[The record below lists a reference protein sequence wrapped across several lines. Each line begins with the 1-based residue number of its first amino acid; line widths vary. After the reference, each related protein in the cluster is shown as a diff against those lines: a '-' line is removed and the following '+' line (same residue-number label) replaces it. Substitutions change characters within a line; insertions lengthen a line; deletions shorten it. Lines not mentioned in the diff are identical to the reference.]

1 MFRPSSV
8 WGPGVLL
15 LLISA
20 SVTAAE
26 LSVETPEGRLDLL
39 KQQIA
44 AGEMGPALATAR
56 QASDVAERSALLEMV
71 ADAQMNTGDFGAALG
86 AARSIP
92 DAEVRDRTQRQ
103 RAELQSLNGGN
114 GAQFQQLIDLIQ
126 ENTEG
131 PWQDIDGIGGTTT
144 WEPNGV
150 RVDPLGLLARLS
162 AREQTGRLEAL
173 GVRSR
178 QADLQKDMAQPSELR
193 MVSLTRLERAVSERL
208 ASGQPVVESMLRMAG
223 LTEVHYV
230 FVYPDAGEV
239 VIAGPAEGWKYTANG
254 DTVGVESEHP
264 TLQLDDLVT
273 VLRTFSPE
281 GESVFGCSINPRQDG
296 LKDLKQFVETSQS
309 NGPLDS
315 RRTNRWMKTL
325 GEKLGR
331 QDIEIYGVP
340 ADSRA
345 ARVIVEADY
354 RMKLIGI
361 G

>member
-1 MFRPSSV
+1 
-8 WGPGVLL
+8 
-15 LLISA
+15 
-20 SVTAAE
+20 
-26 LSVETPEGRLDLL
+26 
-39 KQQIA
+39 
-44 AGEMGPALATAR
+44 
-56 QASDVAERSALLEMV
+56 
-71 ADAQMNTGDFGAALG
+71 MNTGDFGAALG

-131 PWQDIDGIGGTTT
+131 PWEDIDGIGGTTT

-150 RVDPLGLLARLS
+150 RVDPLGLLARLTT
-162 AREQTGRLEAL
+162 REQTGRLDAL

-178 QADLQKDMAQPSELR
+178 QADLQEDMAQPSELR

-208 ASGQPVVESMLRMAG
+208 ASGQPVVESMLRLAG

-254 DTVGVESEHP
+254 DTVGTESEHP

-281 GESVFGCSINPRQDG
+281 GEGFRMLNQPASGWTQRPQAIRRDLAVERTAGLPSHQPLGQNARRKARPAGYRDLRGPR
-296 LKDLKQFVETSQS
+296 
-309 NGPLDS
+309 
-315 RRTNRWMKTL
+315 
-325 GEKLGR
+325 
-331 QDIEIYGVP
+331 
-340 ADSRA
+340 
-345 ARVIVEADY
+345 
-354 RMKLIGI
+354 
-361 G
+361 